1 MKSYL
6 LKATVASALL
16 GLAAGSAFAARTS
29 SNSGFAT
36 IRHATML
43 RSGDTVVGDLA
54 SSQTMHVVISLKLRH
69 QAQLKTFIT
78 SSAHQPLTTAE
89 FAARYSPTRAQ
100 AEAVANFMKRSG
112 FTNVTISAN
121 RLLVSG
127 DAPAKTT
134 QTAFNTHFVR
144 VHTHNGRNAFA
155 NSTDVRIPASL
166 QGSVLSVLGLQN
178 VHVMHTFARPIKTDG
193 AHTHAVTGHY
203 PTEFASIYG
212 GSGVPTAAGVTV
224 GIVTEGKLTNIINDL
239 NSFTSNNG
247 LATVTT
253 QTVNTDGTSND
264 TSGDGEW
271 DLDSQ
276 DIVGMAGGQV
286 GKLIFY
292 NIPSL
297 SNSDLTDDFNTIVNA
312 NVAKIINVSLGECE
326 TDAQSDGS
334 AAAQDQI
341 FEQAVAQGQT
351 FSISTGDSGADEC
364 GNGGT
369 TPSWPA
375 ASQYVIAA
383 AGTTLNASTTTWNS
397 ATVWS
402 DSGGSQSTF
411 EPKPSWQTLWSGSH
425 RGVADI
431 AYDADPNSGSKII
444 VDGSNAQY
452 GGTSLAAP
460 LFSGA
465 WARMIAGYGTGIGFA
480 GPLVYQLPASA
491 FHDITSGN
499 NGGETASAGYDL
511 ASGRGEMIMS
521 VAYANLGGGSSNNP
535 PVASNGSVTTNENTS
550 VNGTLS
556 ASDQDGDALTFSIVS
571 QPSHGTV
578 SITNS
583 STGAFTYTPASN
595 FSGSDSFTFR
605 ANDGQANSNTAT
617 ESVTVNS
624 TGGGNHAPVANNGS
638 VSTNENSSVN
648 GTLSASDQ
656 DGDGLTYSVVSQ
668 PSHGSVSITNSSTG
682 AFTYTPASNYY
693 GSDSFTFR
701 ANDGQ
706 ANSNT
711 ATESVTVNQVV
722 ASSCPS
728 GYTEYDD
735 SISSGSDVYEPDGSY
750 YHAARGY
757 ERGQLS
763 GPSGTDFDLYLY
775 KWNSRRGWVVVAQSI
790 SNTSNESISYNGGSA
805 YYMWDIYAYNGSGS
819 FVFCLQH
826 P

>member
-1 MKSYL
+1 
-6 LKATVASALL
+6 
-16 GLAAGSAFAARTS
+16 
-29 SNSGFAT
+29 
-36 IRHATML
+36 
-43 RSGDTVVGDLA
+43 
-54 SSQTMHVVISLKLRH
+54 
-69 QAQLKTFIT
+69 
-78 SSAHQPLTTAE
+78 
-89 FAARYSPTRAQ
+89 
-100 AEAVANFMKRSG
+100 
-112 FTNVTISAN
+112 
-121 RLLVSG
+121 
-127 DAPAKTT
+127 
-134 QTAFNTHFVR
+134 
-144 VHTHNGRNAFA
+144 
-155 NSTDVRIPASL
+155 
-166 QGSVLSVLGLQN
+166 VLSVLGLQN

-193 AHTHAVTGHY
+193 AHTQAVTGHY

>member
-1 MKSYL
+1 MRL
-6 LKATVASALL
+6 ATLRSAILAGTLL
-16 GLAAGSAFAARTS
+16 GFSTGAALAQDSSSAYVTMKP
-29 SNSGFAT
+29 AT
-36 IRHATML
+36 RMHK
-43 RSGDTVVGDLA
+43 GDTVGADLA
-54 SSQTMHVVISLKLRH
+54 DSQQMHVVISLKLRNKSELDTLLATPGH
-69 QAQLKTFIT
+69 RA
-78 SSAHQPLTTAE
+78 LTPAE
-89 FAARYSPTRAQ
+89 FAARFSPTE
-100 AEAVANFMKRSG
+100 AEAQRVARFLTRSG
-112 FTNVTISAN
+112 FSNVTISAN

-127 DAPAKTT
+127 YGSAGAAKHAF
-134 QTAFNTHFVR
+134 QTRLAH
-144 VHTHNGRNAFA
+144 VHTHRGRDAFA
-155 NSTDVRIPASL
+155 NTTALHIPGEL
-166 QGSVLSVLGLQN
+166 QSSVLSVLGLQN
-178 VHVMHTFARPIKTDG
+178 VHVMHTFAHPLQTNG
-193 AHTHAVTGHY
+193 LGTQAVTGHN

-224 GIVTEGKLTNIINDL
+224 GIITEGKLTNIINDL
-239 NSFTSNNG
+239 NTFTSNNG
-247 LATVTT
+247 LSTVTT

-276 DIVGMAGGQV
+276 DIVGMSGGQV
-286 GKLIFY
+286 GKIIFY

-297 SNSDLTDDFNTIVNA
+297 SNSDLTDDINTVVNA
-312 NVAKIINVSLGECE
+312 NQAKIINMSLGECE

-334 AAAQDQI
+334 AAAQDQL
-341 FEQAVAQGQT
+341 FEQADAQGQT

-402 DSGGSQSTF
+402 DSGGSESTF
-411 EPKPSWQTLWSGSH
+411 EPKPSWQTLYSGSH

-431 AYDADPNSGSKII
+431 AYDADPNSGAKII

-465 WARMIAGYGTGIGFA
+465 WARMLAAYGTGLGFA

-491 FHDITSGN
+491 FHDITSGS
-499 NGGETASAGYDL
+499 NGGESASSGYDL

-535 PVASNGSVTTNENTS
+535 PVASNGSVTTNENTA

-556 ASDQDGDALTFSIVS
+556 ASDQDGDSLTFSIVS
-571 QPSHGTV
+571 QPSHGSVT
-578 SITNS
+578 ITNS
-583 STGAFTYTPASN
+583 ATGAFTYTPN
-595 FSGSDSFTFR
+595 NNYTGSDSFTFK
-605 ANDGQANSNTAT
+605 ANDGQADSNTAT

-624 TGGGNHAPVANNGS
+624 TGGGNHAPVASNGG
-638 VSTNENSSVN
+638 VTTNENTAVN
-648 GTLSASDQ
+648 GSLSASDQ
-656 DGDGLTYSVVSQ
+656 DGDTLTFSIVSQ
-668 PSHGSVSITNSSTG
+668 PSHGSVTITNSSTG

-693 GSDSFTFR
+693 GSDSFTFK

-706 ANSNT
+706 ADSNT
-711 ATESVTVNQVV
+711 ATESVTVNQV
-722 ASSCPS
+722 SSGGCDA
-728 GYTEYDD
+728 GYTEYDGSD
-735 SISSGSDVYEPDGSY
+735 SQGNDVYEPDDNY
-750 YHAARGY
+750 YYAGKGH
-757 ERGQLS
+757 ELGQLA
-763 GPSGTDFDLYLY
+763 GPSNADFDLYLY
-775 KWNSRRGWVVVAQSI
+775 KWNSRRGWTVVASST
-790 SNTSNESISYNGGSA
+790 SNTSNESINYNGGA
-805 YYMWDIYAYNGSGS
+805 GYYEWDIYAYAGSGN
-819 FVFCLQH
+819 FTFCLKH